1 MKIKPKF
8 LRYGSFHLNNGRQI
22 RFWEDKWLGSYNF
35 QQQYSSLY
43 NIVRRKSDTIANVLS
58 AIPLNV
64 SFRRYLEGNNLTLW
78 NDLVLRVAQI
88 QLRDQNDVFKWNLHQ
103 SDQFSVHSL
112 YLALISNRVVQHNTK
127 SLEDE
132 NTIKN

>member
-22 RFWEDKWLGSYNF
+22 RFWEDKWLGSYSF

-127 SLEDE
+127 GLEDE